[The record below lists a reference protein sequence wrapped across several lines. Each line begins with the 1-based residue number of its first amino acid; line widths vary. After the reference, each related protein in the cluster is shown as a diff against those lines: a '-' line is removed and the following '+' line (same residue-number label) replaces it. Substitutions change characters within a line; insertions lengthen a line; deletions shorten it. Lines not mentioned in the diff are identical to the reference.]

1 MEKVSNVTKKEFDNN
16 PVWNEKYIKIKT
28 QSYNGK
34 VNTNFHN
41 NKIPKE
47 GSVYIW
53 LSLILHDLVYKKDKN
68 YYPQVFL
75 EEC

>member
-1 MEKVSNVTKKEFDNN
+1 MEKVSNITKKEFDNN
-16 PVWNEKYIKIKT
+16 PVWNEKYIKIKI

-47 GSVYIW
+47 VSVYIW
-53 LSLILHDLVYKKDKN
+53 LSLIFLDLVYKKDKN
-68 YYPQVFL
+68 YCPQVFL